1 MPSAKQNTIP
11 VMNWNERIT
20 IARNHLAITKSEFS
34 RRVGVSTAT
43 TTDWES
49 GKIRMIDG
57 RNLVKAAEVLK
68 VTPEWIMTG
77 RGGKDA
83 SAAEIEFTWVYRHV
97 SDRGRDYLRDSVA
110 GAKAV
115 YLEAGAKEA

>member
-1 MPSAKQNTIP
+1 MQNTIEG
-11 VMNWNERIT
+11 MTWNERIT
-20 IARNHLAITKSEFS
+20 IARDLLGIKKSEFS

-43 TTDWES
+43 TADWES
-49 GKIRMIDG
+49 GTIKMIDG

-77 RGGKDA
+77 KGGQDA
-83 SAAEIEFTWVYRHV
+83 TSAEMEFSWVYRHV

-110 GAKAV
+110 GAKAI
-115 YLEAGAKEA
+115 YLEQDAEEA